1 MNALNLFK
9 FLEKEKGRP
18 VPFLVKHKLNILK
31 PEDLI
36 IEGDLNFEDATLEN
50 LPDNMVVKGDLNM
63 QGTTIDYLPKNLEV
77 QGDFYLNYSD
87 VKSNKLPSGLI
98 VKYNLTILYTD
109 FNTLPPDLKIDRDLV
124 ITESR
129 DLGKISDKELRA
141 MLKTGYIKGRIDR
154 V

>member
-9 FLEKEKGRP
+9 YLEKEKGRP

-36 IEGDLNFEDATLEN
+36 IEGDLDFEDQLLEN
-50 LPDNMVVKGDLNM
+50 LPDNMVIKGSLNM
-63 QGTTIDYLPKNLEV
+63 QGTAIRYLPKNLEV
-77 QGDFYLNYSD
+77 QDIFYLNYVYVRD
-87 VKSNKLPSGLI
+87 HKLPLGLK
-98 VKYNLTILYTD
+98 VGSNLTILYCS
-109 FNTLPPDLKIDRDLV
+109 FNKLPPDLKIGGDLV

-129 DLGKISDKELRA
+129 DLAKFSDEELRA